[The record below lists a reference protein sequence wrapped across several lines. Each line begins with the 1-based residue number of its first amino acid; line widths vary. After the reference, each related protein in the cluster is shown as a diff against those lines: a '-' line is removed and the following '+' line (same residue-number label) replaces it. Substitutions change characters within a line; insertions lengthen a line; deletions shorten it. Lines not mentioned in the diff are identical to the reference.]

1 MANTPMVTY
10 ETFAA
15 AEEDA
20 RAFRAQL
27 ERVAG
32 RLGERHPFHINGVAQ
47 TGEGWIE
54 ERSPADSRVPIG
66 EFASAT
72 MDDFDR
78 AVEAARRFAPEWA
91 ATEWR
96 ERVRIVAGV
105 SAKVTARRHELAA
118 ILAYEIGKPLLEAL
132 GEVDECVVLIDYYCA
147 QMAANE
153 GFALEMGP
161 AGGVAT
167 GGGGKGGGGGGGEG
181 VAPPADGGTPGGE
194 HVYSLLRPYGVWG
207 VIGPFNFP
215 MALLLG
221 PIAAAL
227 IAGNTVVAKP
237 SPHGYLSGLAVYE
250 LFGEAGVPAGALQML
265 NIPDERLGKRLYTH
279 PGLDGLTFTG
289 SHATG
294 MRVFHGFSREYP
306 RPAICEMGGKNPAIV
321 TASADLRKAA
331 VGVARSA
338 FGFSGQR
345 CSGCSRVLV
354 AREVHDELAELLEQR
369 RREVCVASPL
379 DPATQVG
386 PVISRAS
393 VERLLEAA
401 RECGAEGWR
410 VHGGGALTAGEL
422 RFGNYAE
429 PTVAE
434 IPAADSRLLRE
445 ELFTP
450 FVALHPVGSLDEA
463 LELANGLVFGLT
475 AGLYAEDSEE
485 IERFRRT
492 VKAGVIYVNREAGA
506 TTGAWPGIQSFGG
519 WEGSGST
526 GRGAGGIHYLQQYMR
541 EQSVTVVGS

>member
-1 MANTPMVTY
+1 MATPPKVTY

-15 AEEDA
+15 GEQDA
-20 RAFRAQL
+20 RAFRSAL
-27 ERVAG
+27 ELVG
-32 RLGERHPFHINGVAQ
+32 ERLGERQPFYVDGVAHA
-47 TGEGWIE
+47 GDGSVPEY
-54 ERSPADSRVPIG
+54 SPGDGRVLVG
-66 EFASAT
+66 RFATAS
-72 MDDFDR
+72 MEDFDR
-78 AVEAARRFAPEWA
+78 AVAVARGFATEWA
-91 ATEWR
+91 ATDWH
-96 ERVRIVAGV
+96 ERVRIVGGV
-105 SAKVTARRHELAA
+105 SAAVAARRHELAA

-132 GEVDECVVLIDYYCA
+132 GEVDECVVLIDYYCE
-147 QMAANE
+147 QMLAHE
-153 GFALEMGP
+153 GFLAGMGP
-161 AGGVAT
+161 SGGV
-167 GGGGKGGGGGGGEG
+167 ERSWS
-181 VAPPADGGTPGGE
+181 V
-194 HVYSLLRPYGVWG
+194 LRPHGVWG

-250 LFGEAGVPAGALQML
+250 LFRQAGLPAGALQML
-265 NIPDERLGKRLYTH
+265 TIPDERLGERLYGH
-279 PGLDGLTFTG
+279 RGLDGLTFTG

-321 TASADLRKAA
+321 TASADLPKAA
-331 VGVARSA
+331 LGVARSA

-354 AREVHDELAELLEQR
+354 AREVHDELVALLEER
-369 RREVCVASPL
+369 RREVRVASPL
-379 DPATQVG
+379 DPATKVG
-386 PVISRAS
+386 PVISPES
-393 VERLLEAA
+393 VRRLLDAA
-401 RECGAEGWR
+401 RECREAGWA
-410 VHGGGALTAGEL
+410 VHGGSALTEGGL
-422 RFGNYAE
+422 RYGNYAE

-434 IPAADSRLLRE
+434 IPADSRLLRE

-450 FVALHPVGSLDEA
+450 FVAVHPVASLGEA

-475 AGLYAEDSEE
+475 AGLYAEDPTE
-485 IERFRRT
+485 IERFEHEIA
-492 VKAGVIYVNREAGA
+492 AGVVYVNREAGA

-519 WEGSGST
+519 WKGSGST

>member
-1 MANTPMVTY
+1 MARTSQVTY

-15 AEEDA
+15 ADEDA
-20 RAFRAQL
+20 RAFSAAL
-27 ERVAG
+27 GLLAG
-32 RLGERHPFHINGVAQ
+32 RLGERHPFHVDGAPRM
-47 TGEGWIE
+47 GDGWIE
-54 ERSPADSRVPIG
+54 ERSPADSRVVIG
-66 EFASAT
+66 EFACAT

-78 AVEAARRFAPEWA
+78 AVTAARRFAPEWT
-91 ATEWR
+91 ATEWH

-105 SAKVTARRHELAA
+105 SAAVAARRHELAA

-132 GEVDECVVLIDYYCA
+132 GEVDECVVLVDWYCA
-147 QMAANE
+147 QMAANG

-161 AGGVAT
+161 AAGAA
-167 GGGGKGGGGGGGEG
+167 
-181 VAPPADGGTPGGE
+181 APRGE

-237 SPHGYLSGLAVYE
+237 SPHGYLSGLAVYD
-250 LFGEAGVPAGALQML
+250 LFREAGVPAGALHVL
-265 NIPDERLGKRLYTH
+265 SIPDERLGERLYTH

-369 RREVCVASPL
+369 RREVRPASPF
-379 DPATQVG
+379 DPASTVG

-393 VERLLEAA
+393 VQRLLEAA
-401 RECGAEGWR
+401 RECRAAGWA
-410 VHGGGALTAGEL
+410 VHGGGTLTDGEL

-492 VKAGVIYVNREAGA
+492 VRAGVIYVNREAGA

>member
-1 MANTPMVTY
+1 MAAPSQVTY

-15 AEEDA
+15 GEHDA
-20 RAFRAQL
+20 RAFRAAL
-27 ERVAG
+27 ELVSG
-32 RLGERHPFHINGVAQ
+32 RLGEQHPFYVDGVAR
-47 TGEGWIE
+47 TGDGWVP
-54 ERSPADSRVPIG
+54 ERSPGDRRVLVG
-66 EFASAT
+66 RFAAAT

-78 AVEAARRFAPEWA
+78 AVVGARRLSGEWG
-91 ATEWR
+91 ATDWR

-105 SAKVTARRHELAA
+105 STAVAERRHELAA

-132 GEVDECVVLIDYYCA
+132 GEVDECVVLIDYYCE
-147 QMAANE
+147 QMVAHE
-153 GFALEMGP
+153 GFLAEMGP
-161 AGGVAT
+161 RGGA
-167 GGGGKGGGGGGGEG
+167 ER
-181 VAPPADGGTPGGE
+181 
-194 HVYSLLRPYGVWG
+194 SWSILRPYGVWG

-237 SPHGYLSGLAVYE
+237 SPYGYLSGLAVYE
-250 LFGEAGVPAGALQML
+250 LFHRAGLPAGALQML
-265 NIPDERLGKRLYTH
+265 TIPDERLGERLYGH
-279 PGLDGLTFTG
+279 RGLDGLTFTG

-321 TASADLRKAA
+321 TASADLHKAA
-331 VGVARSA
+331 LGVARSA

-354 AREVHDELAELLEQR
+354 AREIHDEFIALLGER
-369 RREVCVASPL
+369 RREVEVASPL
-379 DPATQVG
+379 DPATKVG
-386 PVISRAS
+386 PVISPES
-393 VERLLEAA
+393 VRRLLEAA
-401 RECGAEGWR
+401 RECRAAGWP
-410 VHGGGALTAGEL
+410 VHGGSALTEGDL
-422 RFGNYAE
+422 RHGNYAE

-434 IPAADSRLLRE
+434 IPADSRVLRE

-450 FVALHPVGSLDEA
+450 FVAVHACDSFDEA
-463 LELANGLVFGLT
+463 LAQANGLVFGLT
-475 AGLYAEDSEE
+475 AGLYAQEPDE
-485 IERFRRT
+485 IQLFERKI
-492 VKAGVIYVNREAGA
+492 KAGVVYINREAGA

-541 EQSVTVVGS
+541 EQSLTVVSS